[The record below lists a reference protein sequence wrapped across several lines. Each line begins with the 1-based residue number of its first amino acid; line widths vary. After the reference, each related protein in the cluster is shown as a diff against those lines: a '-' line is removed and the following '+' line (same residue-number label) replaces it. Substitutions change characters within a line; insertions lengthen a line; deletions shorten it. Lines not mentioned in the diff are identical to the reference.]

1 MNGGGGKRAREGRNP
16 TFPCAG
22 FPGRFLALWRESKMS
37 VSLNLKV
44 LFVDVGGV
52 LLTNGWDR
60 DMRRLAAERFHLD
73 YADLDERHHLTFDT
87 YESGKLSLE
96 EYLDRTV
103 FFQPRAFSREDFQ
116 SFMFSQSKSF
126 PATIEWVQALKSRY
140 GLKVAVISNEGRE
153 LTVHRVRTFGLTD
166 FVDFFIVSSFVHF
179 RKPDKDIYRMALDI
193 AQVSP
198 EQAAYVDDRL
208 MFVEVARSL
217 GIRGIHHIGLES
229 TKKALGSWGLR
240 V

>member
-1 MNGGGGKRAREGRNP
+1 MLPSPAIK
-16 TFPCAG
+16 T
-22 FPGRFLALWRESKMS
+22 
-37 VSLNLKV
+37 

-60 DMRRLAAERFHLD
+60 SMRRRAAEKFQLD

-87 YESGKLSLE
+87 FESGKLSLE
-96 EYLDRTV
+96 EYLERIV
-103 FFQPRAFSREDFQ
+103 FFQPRPFSREEFQ
-116 SFMFSQSKSF
+116 SFMFSQSK
-126 PATIEWVQALKSRY
+126 PLPEMIEWVKSLKSRNA
-140 GLKVAVISNEGRE
+140 LKVAVVSNEGRE
-153 LTVHRVRTFGLTD
+153 LTVYRVRTFGLAE
-166 FVDFFIVSSFVHF
+166 FVDFFIVSCFVHF

-198 EQAAYVDDRL
+198 DQAVYLDDRL

-217 GIRGIHHIGLES
+217 GIRGVHHTGLEA
-229 TKKALGSWGLR
+229 TKAALASLGLR